1 MGPIRPKLFKEAKTC
16 TPGAKI
22 MSDMDDSTG
31 EVPGM
36 GYGAIV
42 LPGIAE
48 GTRLVP
54 DMGYSASVVSDMGS
68 SQCQTL
74 GMVPE

>member
-1 MGPIRPKLFKEAKTC
+1 MGPIGPIFFKEAKTC

-31 EVPGM
+31 EVPGI

-42 LPGIAE
+42 VPGMAE

-54 DMGYSASVVSDMGS
+54 NMGYSASVVSDMGS